1 MQPSL
6 NSPELLTISCS
17 VKNSLMISR
26 TVQRVIVLTNKHTVD
41 THKWTLPYWKQ
52 PTSLAITVQV
62 VMTRQLV
69 QHTGAAWCESSAD
82 IGNVYHKVKY
92 QVYMYH
98 MNPFCQQNYKN
109 EIAET
114 TTMCNTI
121 TSLFNINMKYTV
133 DIKNTQQQLHTVKC
147 TNIKASNLHCSH
159 HKPDVL
165 IEHKPPPRQLCCRKE
180 ARRRPLVSQHISY

>member
-1 MQPSL
+1 
-6 NSPELLTISCS
+6 
-17 VKNSLMISR
+17 
-26 TVQRVIVLTNKHTVD
+26 
-41 THKWTLPYWKQ
+41 
-52 PTSLAITVQV
+52 
-62 VMTRQLV
+62 
-69 QHTGAAWCESSAD
+69 
-82 IGNVYHKVKY
+82 
-92 QVYMYH
+92 MYH

-165 IEHKPPPRQLCCRKE
+165 IEHKPPPRQLCCRK
-180 ARRRPLVSQHISY
+180 AWRRPLVSQHISY